1 MAKFEEYIHKRENVQ
16 PETAYERKMDT
27 GLQDI
32 EGMVLRNLCLN
43 RLRLI
48 ISRVDFRRRLCIS
61 NEAKMMF

>member
-16 PETAYERKMDT
+16 PETAYERQVDT

-48 ISRVDFRRRLCIS
+48 I
-61 NEAKMMF
+61 